1 MLAAVST
8 FIFPAGLQAPAA
20 AAGNDPDEQE
30 MGGSSSTQA
39 VQLGGSSAHAAD
51 WDNWQQPGQMGQVPA
66 TRHTTSAPG
75 YSSSK
80 AGEAVVAGVD
90 GLLGFVTRLHFDLVT
105 VSVLVWCWLL
115 LVSSCQRRRACKR
128 LRLDD

>member
-1 MLAAVST
+1 MLAAEST

-20 AAGNDPDEQE
+20 AAGNDTNEQE

-39 VQLGGSSAHAAD
+39 VQLGGSSVQGAA
-51 WDNWQQPGQMGQVPA
+51 WDQWQQPGQLGQVPA

-80 AGEAVVAGVD
+80 AGEAVVAGIDSWMMGLGCQMPSSSVVNVD
-90 GLLGFVTRLHFDLVT
+90 GLVF
-105 VSVLVWCWLL
+105 CWL
-115 LVSSCQRRRACKR
+115 
-128 LRLDD
+128 